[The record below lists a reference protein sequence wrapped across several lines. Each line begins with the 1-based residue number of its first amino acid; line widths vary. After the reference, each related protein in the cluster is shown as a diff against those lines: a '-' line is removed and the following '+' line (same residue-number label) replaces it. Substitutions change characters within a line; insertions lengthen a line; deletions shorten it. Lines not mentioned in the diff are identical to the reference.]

1 MVKETGYYE
10 LLGVSV
16 DASATEIKKA
26 YYIQARIVHP
36 DKNPGDPQSAQKF
49 QELGEAYQV
58 LSDPA
63 KREAYDKYGKAGV
76 PQDAMVD
83 PAAVFGMLFGSDFFE
98 DYVGQLALAS
108 IAGVEFEEDTQIP
121 AELRK
126 QRVQDKIKTMQQERQ
141 EKLIQYLK
149 DRLQPYVDGRTD
161 EFVEWAKNEASRLSE
176 AVFGEA
182 MLHTIG
188 YIYTRQAS
196 RELGKD
202 LKFFKV
208 PFLAEWVRDKGHQ
221 IKSQVMAA
229 SGAVQ
234 LIQIQEDLKR
244 LSQAETR
251 EENLMKAMEEKKDAM
266 VNSLW
271 QLNVI
276 DIETTLSRVCQQVLR
291 DPTVSKDAL
300 KSRAKALRKLGTIFQ
315 GAKAPYTRENSL
327 RTEDPNSRI
336 PGSGSKDSKAT

>member
-1 MVKETGYYE
+1 MVKETVYYE

-16 DASATEIKKA
+16 DATATDIKKA
-26 YYIQARIVHP
+26 YYIKARIVHP
-36 DKNPGDPQSAQKF
+36 DKNPGDPQAARKF

-63 KREAYDKYGKAGV
+63 KREAYDKRGKTGV

-83 PAAVFGMLFGSDFFE
+83 PAAVFGMLFGSDYFE
-98 DYVGQLALAS
+98 DYIGQLALAS
-108 IAGVEFEEDTQIP
+108 IAGIEFEEDTQLP
-121 AELRK
+121 VELRK
-126 QRVQDKIKTMQQERQ
+126 LKVQEKIKTMQQERQ
-141 EKLIQYLK
+141 DKLIKILK
-149 DRLQPYVDGRTD
+149 DRLQPYVEGRTD
-161 EFVEWAKNEASRLSE
+161 EFVSWAKTEASNLSE

-188 YIYTRQAS
+188 YIYTRKAS

-202 LKFFKV
+202 KKFLKV
-208 PFLAEWVRDKGHQ
+208 PFLAEWVRGKGHL

-229 SGAVQ
+229 SGAVH

-244 LSQAETR
+244 LSQAENKD
-251 EENLMKAMEEKKDAM
+251 ESLMKAMEEKKDVM
-266 VNSLW
+266 LHSLW

-291 DPTVSKDAL
+291 DPTVSRNVL
-300 KSRAKALRKLGTIFQ
+300 KSRAKALRKFGTILQ
-315 GAKAPYTRENSL
+315 RCVS
-327 RTEDPNSRI
+327 
-336 PGSGSKDSKAT
+336 

>member
-1 MVKETGYYE
+1 MVKETVYYE

-16 DASATEIKKA
+16 DATATDIKKA
-26 YYIQARIVHP
+26 YYIKARIVHP
-36 DKNPGDPQSAQKF
+36 DKNPGDPQAARKF

-63 KREAYDKYGKAGV
+63 KREAYDRFGKTGV

-83 PAAVFGMLFGSDFFE
+83 PAAVFGMLFGSDYFE
-98 DYVGQLALAS
+98 DYIGQLALAS
-108 IAGVEFEEDTQIP
+108 IAGIDFEEDSQIP

-126 QRVQDKIKTMQQERQ
+126 LKVQEKIKTMQKERQ
-141 EKLIQYLK
+141 EKLIKILN
-149 DRLQPYVDGRTD
+149 DRLQPYVEGRTD
-161 EFVEWAKNEASRLSE
+161 EFVNWAKTEASNLSE

-188 YIYTRQAS
+188 YIYTRKAS

-202 LKFFKV
+202 KKFLKV
-208 PFLAEWVRDKGHQ
+208 PFLAEWVRGKGHL

-244 LSQAETR
+244 LSQAENKD
-251 EENLMKAMEEKKDAM
+251 ESLMKAMEEKKDVM
-266 VNSLW
+266 LHSLW

-291 DPTVSKDAL
+291 DPTVSRNVL
-300 KSRAKALRKLGTIFQ
+300 KSRAKALRKFGTILQ

-327 RTEDPNSRI
+327 RKEDPNPKVTS
-336 PGSGSKDSKAT
+336 SGSKET